1 MARKMIFFVYYEI
14 RGENNI
20 LSLLLHRAKIFLYC
34 AFFSPI
40 LIKATS
46 KTYLRDNNHVQCEK
60 RA

>member
-1 MARKMIFFVYYEI
+1 MIFFVYHEI
-14 RGENNI
+14 RGENNF

-46 KTYLRDNNHVQCEK
+46 KTHLRDNNHVQCEK